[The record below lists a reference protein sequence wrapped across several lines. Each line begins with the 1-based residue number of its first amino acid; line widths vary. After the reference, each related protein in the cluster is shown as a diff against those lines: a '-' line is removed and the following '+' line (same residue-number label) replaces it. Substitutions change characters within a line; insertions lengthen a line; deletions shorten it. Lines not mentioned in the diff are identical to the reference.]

1 MKRRL
6 VATVC
11 LAFAAWGLC
20 AAALAQTPPGAPAQF
35 EAVEVDM
42 SASEVAIKSD
52 FTGAEI
58 VVFGAIDAGKQAA
71 TAAGYYDVIMVIRG
85 PTQSVVTRKKERLAG
100 IWVNGDS
107 ETFIVSSFYA
117 VLSNRPLAEI
127 ANTQT
132 LRSYGIE
139 FNPKAQNADGRIP
152 QDPFEDAMIRLKEQQ
167 ALYVEK
173 PSAVEFR
180 GRSLFRGNVTLPT
193 QVAQGQYTAR
203 VYLLR
208 SGQLL
213 SRDEVSLTVRKEG
226 IERILYTLAYQRPW
240 LYGVISVLLAVA
252 CGLLGWTLFNRS

>member
-1 MKRRL
+1 MKRRFPAAHL
-6 VATVC
+6 V
-11 LAFAAWGLC
+11 FAACVLC
-20 AAALAQTPPGAPAQF
+20 LVLFAGAFPGARAQT
-35 EAVEVDM
+35 ETVEVDM

-58 VVFGAIDAGKQAA
+58 VVFGAIDASKQAA
-71 TAAGYYDVIMVIRG
+71 AAPAYYDVIMVIRG
-85 PTQSVVTRKKERLAG
+85 PMQSVVTRKKERMAG
-100 IWVNGDS
+100 IWVNGQA

-117 VLSNRPLAEI
+117 VLSNRPLDQI

-193 QVAQGQYTAR
+193 QVAQGRYTAR

-208 SGQLL
+208 SGHLL

-252 CGLLGWTLFNRS
+252 CGLLGWTLFARS